1 MSSMLEQALIDAK
14 ALKESALKNAEA
26 MIIEKYSDQIKEAV
40 DSLLEQEDELP
51 GSPGEEAGEEVLDQV
66 PSALEP
72 DLPGSEEAAS
82 DDAAITLDL
91 PALKQAIDNLRDEE
105 GEEAV
110 EDLGDDVPSHEDL
123 ANNLEPAVD
132 ASPEA
137 DMVSDITPAT
147 AAPLEEELE
156 ITDELIDEILE
167 SLKVDIDPQMRGW
180 AGTPQSQM
188 EEYED
193 MALARENDDEVK
205 EENEALRA
213 RVAELEESL
222 KAKNS
227 KSSKLL
233 EENNKFREA
242 LLTLKEKIE
251 LVNVSNAKLLYI
263 NKTLENPSL
272 NERQKKKIVEAI
284 SKSETTKEAK
294 VIYETLQST
303 VGSTEKRSMP
313 KSLSEAVS
321 RSPSLLINA
330 QKNNRKQTTDDFS
343 ERLQR
348 LAGIKK

>member
-40 DSLLEQEDELP
+40 DSLLEQGEDLEDPLAP
-51 GSPGEEAGEEVLDQV
+51 PEEESDPVLDQV
-66 PSALEP
+66 PGALEP
-72 DLPGSEEAAS
+72 DLPDNEEVAS
-82 DDAAITLDL
+82 DSEVLTLDL
-91 PALKQAIDNLRDEE
+91 PDLQRKIKELEQEE
-105 GEEAV
+105 GPGAV
-110 EDLGDDVPSHEDL
+110 EELDAEKPSHEDL

-132 ASPEA
+132 ASPMA
-137 DMVSDITPAT
+137 GSTLD
-147 AAPLEEELE
+147 APLEEEIE
-156 ITDELIDEILE
+156 ISDELIDEILE
-167 SLKVDIDPQMRGW
+167 SLKVDIEPQMSGW

-188 EEYED
+188 REYEA

-213 RVAELEESL
+213 RVKELEESL
-222 KAKNS
+222 KTKDSNNS
-227 KSSKLL
+227 KLT
-233 EENNKFREA
+233 EENTKFKEA

-272 NERQKKKIVEAI
+272 NERQKKKIVDAI

-330 QKNNRKQTTDDFS
+330 QKNNRKQSTDDFS